1 MSSKS
6 LRSSGDRASKKS
18 LNPLNAV
25 RGLVSK
31 KKRRYELDGFNLD
44 LSYVPTG
51 PNDDTNDE
59 IPTHRI
65 IAMGIPSEGAE
76 GLYRNPLSEVK
87 KFFSQYHAGHFK
99 IYNLCSERAYDFG
112 TFFEDD
118 EHSQGERFGFDDHNP
133 CPMVMFAL
141 CCQSMEA
148 WLDADQ
154 NNIVAVHC
162 KAGKG
167 RTGTMIAAFLVWRGR
182 AAKRAAGEALGA
194 FAEARTHNGKGVTIP
209 SQMRYVFYFE
219 RLLQMNPGRTLGEL
233 VIPEPVYRIT
243 HVRFVTVPQFDNAL
257 KGKGCD
263 PFFVAVG

>member
-99 IYNLCSERAYDFG
+99 IYNLCSERAYDLQVG
-112 TFFEDD
+112 
-118 EHSQGERFGFDDHNP
+118 S
-133 CPMVMFAL
+133 
-141 CCQSMEA
+141 
-148 WLDADQ
+148 
-154 NNIVAVHC
+154 
-162 KAGKG
+162 
-167 RTGTMIAAFLVWRGR
+167 
-182 AAKRAAGEALGA
+182 
-194 FAEARTHNGKGVTIP
+194 
-209 SQMRYVFYFE
+209 
-219 RLLQMNPGRTLGEL
+219 LL
-233 VIPEPVYRIT
+233 
-243 HVRFVTVPQFDNAL
+243 
-257 KGKGCD
+257 
-263 PFFVAVG
+263 